1 MSINN
6 RHHSLIDQ
14 LKGFDRSGPP
24 LFYRKCGNCKYDFIG
39 TKKQTRCASCRRKE
53 IGDSGGNMT
62 NSGGAKQRWQEL
74 YEAVAVETDREKLTD
89 LINQVKE
96 AMMRRTEEL
105 AHDANHSEERNAM
118 VQASENLLVI
128 KTEKLSY
135 PPIQMK

>member
-1 MSINN
+1 MLISGK
-6 RHHSLIDQ
+6 HHSLIDQ
-14 LKGFDRSGPP
+14 LKGFDRIGPP

>member
-1 MSINN
+1 M
-6 RHHSLIDQ
+6 
-14 LKGFDRSGPP
+14 P
-24 LFYRKCGNCKYDFIG
+24 
-39 TKKQTRCASCRRKE
+39 
-53 IGDSGGNMT
+53 
-62 NSGGAKQRWQEL
+62 NSDGQKPRWQEL
-74 YEAVAVETDREKLTD
+74 YDAVAVETDREKLTD
-89 LINQVKE
+89 LINQVEE

>member
-1 MSINN
+1 VATANTILLA
-6 RHHSLIDQ
+6 R
-14 LKGFDRSGPP
+14 KDR
-24 LFYRKCGNCKYDFIG
+24 R
-39 TKKQTRCASCRRKE
+39 AVRRAEGKE